1 MKLSYKLSKT
11 QILKIWWFEVETVLR
26 NKRQPVQYN
35 REESFYFKK
44 NAFLFFLL
52 GDVSSNG
59 PEHISVNWEKV
70 FRLRNPSHRDR

>member
-1 MKLSYKLSKT
+1 M
-11 QILKIWWFEVETVLR
+11 ETVLR

-59 PEHISVNWEKV
+59 PEHISRSTEKKFSGSEIRVTVIVNY
-70 FRLRNPSHRDR
+70 LY